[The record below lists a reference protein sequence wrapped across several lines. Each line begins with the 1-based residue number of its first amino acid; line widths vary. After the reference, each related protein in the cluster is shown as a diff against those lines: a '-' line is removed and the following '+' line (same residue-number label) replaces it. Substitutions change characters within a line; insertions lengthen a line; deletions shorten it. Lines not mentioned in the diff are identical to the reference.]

1 MSTVARNKI
10 PPAYSQVQ
18 LFVLLHSKFPPLTPP
33 LTKARII
40 AIGINVKILK
50 NVVNRLRDLSG

>member
-1 MSTVARNKI
+1 MSKGGRNKM
-10 PPAYSQVQ
+10 PPAAYSQVQ
-18 LFVLLHSKFPPLTPP
+18 PLGELKSKLP